1 MHGGGGGGGSGG
13 DELGRRR
20 AASDFR
26 TYLRPW
32 RDAPLLMPRLG
43 RRVEVRRPHP
53 VHPARNNTE
62 GYSVQTGRATD
73 TTAASG
79 ETRERQRT
87 GNGDKTCS
95 SSSSTLAHAQ
105 LNWAGFSGRYHHTG
119 QSPPSDNAAS
129 SLRSP
134 GPRHM
139 QQHPLRMILST
150 EQTTPRLDRGRPW
163 MVAHPTYY
171 TLCYLAIPQSQPV
184 QRDLDTAVRRVSG
197 THRSPPLDRGS
208 VSWTEATSDDDH
220 LHQLHLSLR

>member
-73 TTAASG
+73 TTAPSG
-79 ETRERQRT
+79 ESERETENRERRQ
-87 GNGDKTCS
+87 NVLLLLHASPCP
-95 SSSSTLAHAQ
+95 AQ
-105 LNWAGFSGRYHHTG
+105 LGSLFRTIPSHRPKPALRQRCSLPAIAR
-119 QSPPSDNAAS
+119 SPSHATAAS
-129 SLRSP
+129 SHDP
-134 GPRHM
+134 
-139 QQHPLRMILST
+139 I
-150 EQTTPRLDRGRPW
+150 
-163 MVAHPTYY
+163 HPTHR
-171 TLCYLAIPQSQPV
+171 TNHSQT
-184 QRDLDTAVRRVSG
+184 R
-197 THRSPPLDRGS
+197 
-208 VSWTEATSDDDH
+208 
-220 LHQLHLSLR
+220 

>member
-43 RRVEVRRPHP
+43 RRVEVGRPHP

-79 ETRERQRT
+79 ESERETENRERRQ
-87 GNGDKTCS
+87 NVLLLLHASPCP
-95 SSSSTLAHAQ
+95 AQ
-105 LNWAGFSGRYHHTG
+105 LGWLFRTI
-119 QSPPSDNAAS
+119 S
-129 SLRSP
+129 SHRPKPALRQRCKLPAIARSP
-134 GPRHM
+134 SHATATSSHDPIHPTPRI
-139 QQHPLRMILST
+139 Q
-150 EQTTPRLDRGRPW
+150 QTTPRLDRGRPW
-163 MVAHPTYY
+163 ISWWRTQLYSLLSCDTTMLASSFTKRLRHGRASRLRNAPQPPTR
-171 TLCYLAIPQSQPV
+171 S
-184 QRDLDTAVRRVSG
+184 RVG
-197 THRSPPLDRGS
+197 LLDRG
-208 VSWTEATSDDDH
+208 H
-220 LHQLHLSLR
+220 F

>member
-1 MHGGGGGGGSGG
+1 MGGG
-13 DELGRRR
+13 EVH
-20 AASDFR
+20 
-26 TYLRPW
+26 LRPW

-79 ETRERQRT
+79 ESGRETENRKRRQNVLLLLHASPCPAQLGWLFRTIPSHRPKPALRQR
-87 GNGDKTCS
+87 CR
-95 SSSSTLAHAQ
+95 LPAIA
-105 LNWAGFSGRYHHTG
+105 
-119 QSPPSDNAAS
+119 
-129 SLRSP
+129 RSP
-134 GPRHM
+134 SHATATSSHDPI
-139 QQHPLRMILST
+139 P

-163 MVAHPTYY
+163 MVAQPTYY

-184 QRDLDTAVRRVSG
+184 ASPRDLDTAVRRVSG